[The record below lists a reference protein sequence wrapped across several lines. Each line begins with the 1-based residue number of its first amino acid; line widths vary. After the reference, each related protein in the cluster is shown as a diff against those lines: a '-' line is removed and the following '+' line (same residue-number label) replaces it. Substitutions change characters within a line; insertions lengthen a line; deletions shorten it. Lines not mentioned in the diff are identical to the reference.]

1 MSNSKYKNQ
10 LIPPPELAPSMPR
23 DSTPDQRVAAWVDLM
38 NASEQFVL
46 AGLRRQIGTD
56 GDLAAAYRAWY
67 ARQMEEHDRTVIHM
81 LTELRRREKRY
92 AG

>member
-10 LIPPPELAPSMPR
+10 LIPPPELAPSMPD
-23 DSTPDQRVAAWVDLM
+23 DSTPAQRVAAWVDLM

-46 AGLRRQIGTD
+46 AGLRRDVGKE
-56 GDLAAAYRAWY
+56 GDLSTAYRAWY
-67 ARQMEEHDRTVIHM
+67 ARQMEEHDQTVAHM
-81 LTELRRREKRY
+81 LTELRRREKRN